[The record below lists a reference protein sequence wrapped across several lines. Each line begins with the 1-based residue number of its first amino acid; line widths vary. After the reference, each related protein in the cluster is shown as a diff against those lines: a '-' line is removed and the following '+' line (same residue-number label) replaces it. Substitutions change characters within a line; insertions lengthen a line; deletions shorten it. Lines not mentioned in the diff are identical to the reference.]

1 MADKVKVQLAH
12 PYEGKNPGDTV
23 SYDGETARMLIAG
36 GWANP
41 ATVAEAGKVGADP
54 DTAATKK

>member
-1 MADKVKVQLAH
+1 MSKVKVQLAH

-23 SYDGETARMLIAG
+23 SYDSETARMLING

-41 ATVAEAGKVGADP
+41 ATVAEADKVGADSS
-54 DTAATKK
+54 TAATKK